1 MVTRVAITGFG
12 RIGRLTLRALLE
24 SKRKDI
30 KIVALN
36 ATGSPERVAHLF
48 EYDSIHGRYQGKITT
63 TRNSI
68 NFGNGAVKLVSAR
81 DPKDLPWK
89 ELDIDVVLECTGVFN
104 TKEQS
109 IAHIE
114 AGCKRVLISA
124 PTKTADLTV
133 VYGVNHTKLR
143 KKHQVIS
150 NASCTTNALAPLVA
164 VLDKKIGIENG
175 FMTTV
180 HAYTGDQRL
189 VDNRHNDPRRARAA
203 GQSMIPTSTGAAKS
217 LGMVIPN
224 MEGRLGGTAIRVPTP
239 NVSLIDFVF
248 KANKKTTIEAVN
260 KIMIQASK
268 TNLNGI
274 MGICELPLVSCDFN
288 HNPHSCIFDVTQTQ
302 LVGEGLVRILAWYD
316 NEWGFSMRMLDT
328 AAAIGKLG

>member
-1 MVTRVAITGFG
+1 M
-12 RIGRLTLRALLE
+12 
-24 SKRKDI
+24 
-30 KIVALN
+30 
-36 ATGSPERVAHLF
+36 
-48 EYDSIHGRYQGKITT
+48 
-63 TRNSI
+63 
-68 NFGNGAVKLVSAR
+68 
-81 DPKDLPWK
+81 
-89 ELDIDVVLECTGVFN
+89 
-104 TKEQS
+104 
-109 IAHIE
+109 
-114 AGCKRVLISA
+114 
-124 PTKTADLTV
+124 
-133 VYGVNHTKLR
+133 
-143 KKHQVIS
+143 
-150 NASCTTNALAPLVA
+150 A

-189 VDNRHNDPRRARAA
+189 VDNRHKDPRRARAA

-268 TNLNGI
+268 TNLKGI
-274 MGICELPLVSCDFN
+274 IGISELPLVSCDFN
-288 HNPHSCIFDVTQTQ
+288 HNPHSCVFDVTQTQ
-302 LVGEGLVRILAWYD
+302 LVGEDLVRILAWYD